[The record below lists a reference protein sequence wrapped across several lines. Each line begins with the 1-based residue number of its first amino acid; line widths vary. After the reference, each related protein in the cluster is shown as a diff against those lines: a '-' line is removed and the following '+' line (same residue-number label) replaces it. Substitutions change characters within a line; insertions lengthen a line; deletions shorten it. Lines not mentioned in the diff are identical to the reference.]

1 MRCYASQS
9 MCIISFNLRK
19 KKVPTAQVFLLLS
32 PFFFTEEENKDITKK
47 YRMLIQTQLHRV
59 CSKHLDNVPSEF
71 RRKLVYSAP
80 HCIRLD

>member
-1 MRCYASQS
+1 MLVSLCALFPS
-9 MCIISFNLRK
+9 ILGK
-19 KKVPTAQVFLLLS
+19 KKS
-32 PFFFTEEENKDITKK
+32 PYGSSIPIIIPIFFTEEENKDITKK

-59 CSKHLDNVPSEF
+59 CSKHLDKVPSEF

>member
-1 MRCYASQS
+1 MG
-9 MCIISFNLRK
+9 
-19 KKVPTAQVFLLLS
+19 QVFLLLT
-32 PFFFTEEENKDITKK
+32 PFFFFAEEVNKDITRK

-59 CSKHLDNVPSEF
+59 CSNRLLNVPSEF

>member
-1 MRCYASQS
+1 
-9 MCIISFNLRK
+9 MCIISFSLK
-19 KKVPTAQVFLLLS
+19 KS
-32 PFFFTEEENKDITKK
+32 PYGASIPIINPIFFFTEELNKDITRK

-59 CSKHLDNVPSEF
+59 CSNHLLNVPSEF